1 MAILDRSLSR
11 SGEGPPRGGRRVDV
25 DGLAA
30 RGAAGARRPPHG
42 LGPITAHRD
51 TPQLRRG
58 DELDARALGLVHLV
72 DRGPVAHCACRQPG
86 RVGLTSCRPTR
97 ARSLP
102 RRAGTPLQAPPT
114 TGPASRRDRDGGASG
129 CGVRTGEREG
139 GRRQGAT
146 VLCRPGRGAVASPSA
161 PAPDVPTARATA
173 LPARRTHRAANAPA
187 QRRATRPA
195 LERAASRDAHR
206 SACECTAALSHG
218 CGTRARPVRAA
229 ASSAAEAMVG
239 FFCGIEAGL
248 RGR

>member
-146 VLCRPGRGAVASPSA
+146 VLCRPGRGAVASPSV
-161 PAPDVPTARATA
+161 PAPDVPPARATA
-173 LPARRTHRAANAPA
+173 LPARRTHRAATHPPSDAPRDPPLNGPPLGTLTGA
-187 QRRATRPA
+187 RASARLRFRTVVGRERGPSGRPPLA
-195 LERAASRDAHR
+195 PPRPWLGFFAASR
-206 SACECTAALSHG
+206 
-218 CGTRARPVRAA
+218 P
-229 ASSAAEAMVG
+229 
-239 FFCGIEAGL
+239 GL
-248 RGR
+248 RGS